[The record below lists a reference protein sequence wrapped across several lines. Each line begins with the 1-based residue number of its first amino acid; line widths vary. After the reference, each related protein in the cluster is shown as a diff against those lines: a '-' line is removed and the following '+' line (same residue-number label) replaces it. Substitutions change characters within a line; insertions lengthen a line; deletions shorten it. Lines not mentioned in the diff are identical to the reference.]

1 MTIRL
6 HDSPLSK
13 IGQILLIIVQI
24 LLFFSAL
31 ISLALGFLIWTGT
44 ERLIALIVSLYSYVG
59 WVTTFL
65 FKKL

>member
-1 MTIRL
+1 MSIRL

-13 IGQILLIIVQI
+13 IGQILLILVQI
-24 LLFFSAL
+24 VLFFAAL
-31 ISLALGFLIWTGT
+31 ISLALGFLVWTGT
-44 ERLIALIVSLYSYVG
+44 ERLIALIVSLYSYIA